1 MKAFAYDAAH
11 GVADFALTLR
21 DLPDPVPGPNDLLV
35 AVKAFALNPVDTKI
49 RKTRSSSA
57 DAPVILGWDAAGVVE
72 AVGAD
77 VSGFK
82 PGDAVYYAGDVGRAG
97 SYATLQA
104 VNHRIVAHKPAS
116 LDFADAAALP
126 LTALTA
132 HEAMLERGITYTADS
147 RVLIIG
153 GAGGVG
159 SLAIQLLKALTPATV
174 IATAS
179 RPETIAWSKDMGAD
193 HVIGR
198 NVAAELE
205 TLGVGGLHAI
215 FITTNTGDYW
225 DAVPG
230 LLRPFG
236 HLMVIDEPATMDM
249 KPFKQKALTV
259 HWEYMFAKAMFGFH
273 PEEQGAMLAKLGGL
287 VDAGKIRT
295 TRTRTHPAT
304 VDALRAGHEALEAG
318 TAIGKIV
325 MSWD

>member
-1 MKAFAYDAAH
+1 MKAFAYDSAH
-11 GVADFALTLR
+11 AIEDFALELR
-21 DLPDPVPGPNDLLV
+21 DVPDPVIGPKDLLV
-35 AVKAFALNPVDTKI
+35 AVKAFALNPVDTKL
-49 RKTRSSSA
+49 RKVRGGS
-57 DAPVILGWDAAGVVE
+57 DAGPAILGWDAAGVVE

-77 VSGFK
+77 VSGFAS
-82 PGDAVYYAGDVGRAG
+82 GDEVYYAGDVTRAG
-97 SYATLQA
+97 SYATKQA
-104 VNHRIVAHKPAS
+104 VDYRIVARKPAS

-132 HEAMLERGITYTADS
+132 HEAMLERGLTYGADS
-147 RVLIIG
+147 QVLVVG

-174 IATAS
+174 IATAT
-179 RPETIAWSKDMGAD
+179 RPETVAWTKDMGAD

-198 NVAAELE
+198 ALGDELARI
-205 TLGVGGLHAI
+205 GISGLHAI
-215 FITTNTGDYW
+215 FITTSTGDYW

-259 HWEYMFAKAMFGFH
+259 HWEYMFAKAMFGFQ
-273 PEEQGAMLAKLGGL
+273 PEEQGAMLAELAGL
-287 VDAGKIRT
+287 VDAGKVRT
-295 TRTRTHPAT
+295 TRTQTLPAT
-304 VDALRAGHEALEAG
+304 VENLRVGHAALEGG

-325 MSWD
+325 MSWT